1 MKQADSFFGYL
12 IVAIGAL
19 SLAGNNVFAAVSFE
33 AGASPLSLI
42 TGRMIITLIA
52 LFLFMTW
59 CGRQI
64 ALPRHDR
71 NFALGLGVLNGLMA
85 YCLLSAFDKIA
96 VGFAILVFYFYPLLT
111 GLYAWITGQERL
123 TRGLLLGLIGGFT
136 GLVIAL
142 EVTGDNSNLFGLLFA
157 AAASLLMAANA
168 LLSSRV
174 LTPQNSLSVTLH
186 MHIAS
191 ALIFVI
197 AFIIVGDAGLPQN
210 TWGWVSYFSVPIFYM
225 IGVTAFFYGI
235 SCIGAVRASV
245 IMNLEP
251 IGSIALG
258 FIVLGQIL
266 SPLQLIGATCVILSL
281 IGTKILDSN
290 LKF

>member
-1 MKQADSFFGYL
+1 MKQASSIFGSV

-19 SLAGNNVFAAVSFE
+19 SLAGNNVFAVVSFE
-33 AGASPLSLI
+33 AGASPLTVI

-52 LFLFMTW
+52 LFLFMRS

-71 NFALGLGVLNGLMA
+71 KFALGLGVLNGLMA
-85 YCLLSAFDKIA
+85 YCLLSAFDKIQ
-96 VGFAILVFYFYPLLT
+96 VGLAILVFYFYPLLT
-111 GLYAWITGQERL
+111 GLYAWITGQEKL
-123 TRGLLLGLIGGFT
+123 TRGLLVGLIGGFA

-142 EVTGDNSNLFGLLFA
+142 EVTADISNLFGLLLA
-157 AAASLLMAANA
+157 AAASLLMATNA
-168 LLSSRV
+168 LLSSRI
-174 LTPQNSLSVTLH
+174 LTPQNSMSVTLH

-197 AFIIVGDAGLPQN
+197 AFIIIGDADLPQN

-251 IGSIALG
+251 IGSITLG

-266 SPLQLIGATCVILSL
+266 SLSQLIGATCVIVSL
-281 IGTKILDSN
+281 IGIKTLDGGREV
-290 LKF
+290 

>member
-1 MKQADSFFGYL
+1 MKQADSFLGYL

-19 SLAGNNVFAAVSFE
+19 SLAGNNVFAVVSFE

-42 TGRMIITLIA
+42 TGRMIITLIS
-52 LFLFMTW
+52 LFLFMKW

-64 ALPRHDR
+64 ALPRHER

-85 YCLLSAFDKIA
+85 YCLLSAFDKVA

-157 AAASLLMAANA
+157 AAASILMAANA

-197 AFIIVGDAGLPQN
+197 AFIIVGDADLPKN
-210 TWGWVSYFSVPIFYM
+210 ARGWVSYFSVPIFYM

-235 SCIGAVRASV
+235 SCIGAVRSSV

-266 SPLQLIGATCVILSL
+266 SPSQLIGATCVIVSL
-281 IGTKILDSN
+281 IGIKTHEGGRKV
-290 LKF
+290 

>member
-1 MKQADSFFGYL
+1 MKQASPVFGSL

-19 SLAGNNVFAAVSFE
+19 SLAGNNVFAVVSFE
-33 AGASPLSLI
+33 SGASPLTVI

-52 LFLFMTW
+52 LFLLMRS

-71 NFALGLGVLNGLMA
+71 DFALGLGVLNGLMA
-85 YCLLSAFDKIA
+85 YCLLSAFDKIQ
-96 VGFAILVFYFYPLLT
+96 VGLAILVFYFYPLLT
-111 GLYAWITGQERL
+111 GLCAWITGQEKL
-123 TRGLLLGLIGGFT
+123 TRGLLLGLIGGFA

-142 EVTGDNSNLFGLLFA
+142 EVTADISNLFGLLFA

-168 LLSSRV
+168 LLSSRI
-174 LTPQNSLSVTLH
+174 LTPQNSMSVTLH

-191 ALIFVI
+191 ALIFII
-197 AFIIVGDAGLPQN
+197 AFFIVGDADLPQN

-266 SPLQLIGATCVILSL
+266 SPSQLIGATCVIVSL
-281 IGTKILDSN
+281 IGIRTLDGGREV
-290 LKF
+290 

>member
-1 MKQADSFFGYL
+1 MKQPSPVFGSL

-19 SLAGNNVFAAVSFE
+19 SLAGNNVFAVVSFE
-33 AGASPLSLI
+33 AGASPLTVI

-52 LFLFMTW
+52 LFLFMRSY
-59 CGRQI
+59 GRQI

-71 NFALGLGVLNGLMA
+71 KFALGLGVLNGLMA
-85 YCLLSAFDKIA
+85 YCLLSAFDKIQ
-96 VGFAILVFYFYPLLT
+96 VGLAILVFYFYPLLT
-111 GLYAWITGQERL
+111 GLYAWRTGQEQL
-123 TRGLLLGLIGGFT
+123 TRGLSLGLIGGFA
-136 GLVIAL
+136 GLVTAL
-142 EVTGDNSNLFGLLFA
+142 ELTADISNLFGLLFA

-168 LLSSRV
+168 LLSSRI
-174 LTPQNSLSVTLH
+174 LTPQNSMSVTLH

-197 AFIIVGDAGLPQN
+197 AFIIVGDADFPQN
-210 TWGWVSYFSVPIFYM
+210 TWGWMSYFGVPFFYM

-266 SPLQLIGATCVILSL
+266 SPSQLIGATCVIVSL
-281 IGTKILDSN
+281 IGIKVLDGGR
-290 LKF
+290 KV

>member
-1 MKQADSFFGYL
+1 MKQPSSVFGSL

-19 SLAGNNVFAAVSFE
+19 SLAGNNVFAVVSFE
-33 AGASPLSLI
+33 AGASPLTVI

-52 LFLFMTW
+52 LFLLMRS

-64 ALPRHDR
+64 ALPGHDR
-71 NFALGLGVLNGLMA
+71 EFALGLGVLNGLMA
-85 YCLLSAFDKIA
+85 YCLLSAFDKIQ
-96 VGFAILVFYFYPLLT
+96 VGLAILVFYFYPLLT
-111 GLYAWITGQERL
+111 GLCAWITGQEKL
-123 TRGLLLGLIGGFT
+123 TRGLLLGLIGGFA

-142 EVTGDNSNLFGLLFA
+142 EVTADISNLFGLLFA

-168 LLSSRV
+168 LLSSRI
-174 LTPQNSLSVTLH
+174 LTPQNSMSVTLH

-191 ALIFVI
+191 ALIFVT
-197 AFIIVGDAGLPQN
+197 AFIIVGDADLPQH
-210 TWGWVSYFSVPIFYM
+210 TRGWASYFSVPIFYM

-266 SPLQLIGATCVILSL
+266 SPSQLIGATFVIVSL
-281 IGTKILDSN
+281 IGIKTLDGSR
-290 LKF
+290 KV